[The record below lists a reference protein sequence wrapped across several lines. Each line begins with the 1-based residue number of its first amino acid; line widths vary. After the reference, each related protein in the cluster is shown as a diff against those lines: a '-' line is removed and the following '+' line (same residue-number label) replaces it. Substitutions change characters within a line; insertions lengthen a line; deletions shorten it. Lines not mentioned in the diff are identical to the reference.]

1 MEPFPV
7 SRKPHEERSEL
18 LAPQLASAS
27 VGQCG
32 LLKRQTM
39 PVVRLHEVGSV
50 LALILLLLIAKHVP
64 LVNTLP
70 LTNITGIVCFTFA
83 IFLSLRIFQVE
94 LARIR
99 AEE

>member
-1 MEPFPV
+1 
-7 SRKPHEERSEL
+7 
-18 LAPQLASAS
+18 
-27 VGQCG
+27 
-32 LLKRQTM
+32 M

-50 LALILLLLIAKHVP
+50 LALILMLIIAKHAPIVSE
-64 LVNTLP
+64 LP
-70 LTNITGIVCFTFA
+70 LTNITGIVCFAFA

>member
-1 MEPFPV
+1 
-7 SRKPHEERSEL
+7 
-18 LAPQLASAS
+18 
-27 VGQCG
+27 
-32 LLKRQTM
+32 M

-64 LVNTLP
+64 VVNTLP

>member
-1 MEPFPV
+1 
-7 SRKPHEERSEL
+7 
-18 LAPQLASAS
+18 
-27 VGQCG
+27 
-32 LLKRQTM
+32 M

-50 LALILLLLIAKHVP
+50 LALILMLIIAKHVP
-64 LVNTLP
+64 IVSDLP
-70 LTNITGIVCFTFA
+70 LTNITGIVCFAFA